1 MNSKTR
7 QVKNQDHFVAPY
19 DAGVSFDEL
28 PDSAPSSRYKP
39 SPTGWI
45 GMAIVGFWVCLFY
58 TAPRPRD

>member
-28 PDSAPSSRYKP
+28 PDSAPSSATSRP
-39 SPTGWI
+39 
-45 GMAIVGFWVCLFY
+45 
-58 TAPRPRD
+58 PRDGSAWLLSGSG